1 MIADEM
7 NYCPRCAAKLVETL
21 RFGKP
26 RPTCPRCDWIFFHDP
41 KVAAAVLIEQ
51 DGCFLLVRRAVNPQK
66 GFWTLPAG
74 FIDAGE
80 DPARAAQRE
89 CFEETGLNVQVTDLL
104 DVLAG
109 QDHTRGANIIIF
121 YRAEIVT
128 GELMPGDDV
137 DRAGF
142 FSIHDLPP
150 LAFTTTKQIINKL
163 Q

>member
-1 MIADEM
+1 MIADEV
-7 NYCPRCAAKLVETL
+7 NFCPRCAAKLVDAQ

-51 DGCFLLVRRAVNPQK
+51 EGRILLVRRAVNPQK

-104 DVLAG
+104 DVLAN
-109 QDHTRGANIIIF
+109 QEHTRGANIIIF
-121 YRAEIVT
+121 YRAEIIT
-128 GELMPGDDV
+128 GDLKPDDDV
-137 DRAGF
+137 DRADF
-142 FSIHDLPP
+142 FPIHDLPP
-150 LAFTTTKQIINKL
+150 LAFSTTKQIIDKM

>member
-7 NYCPRCAAKLVETL
+7 NYCPRCATKLVEAL

-41 KVAAAVLIEQ
+41 KVAAAVLIEE
-51 DGCFLLVRRAVNPQK
+51 DGRFLLVRRAVNPQK

-89 CFEETGLNVQVTDLL
+89 CFEETGLKVQVTGLL
-104 DVLAG
+104 DVLAS
-109 QDHTRGANIIIF
+109 QEHHRGANIIIF
-121 YRAEIVT
+121 YKAEIVT
-128 GELMPGDDV
+128 GNLIPGDDV

-142 FSIHDLPP
+142 FSFHDLPP
-150 LAFTTTKQIINKL
+150 LAFTSTKQILYKM